1 MNTNTIKKDSKV
13 AIHYTLL
20 VEGQVADT
28 SQGRAPL
35 EYTQGAGQLI
45 IGLEEALE
53 GLKAGD
59 KKSVDIEAKKAYG
72 EVNPQA
78 KRRVPKTA
86 ITNIENLK
94 VGDMVGA
101 SANGHTFRAK
111 ISEITDTE
119 VELDFNHPLAGKT
132 LHFDV
137 EIVSVN

>member
-1 MNTNTIKKDSKV
+1 MNTIKKDSKV
-13 AIHYTLL
+13 AVHYTLT
-20 VEGQVADT
+20 VDGQIADS
-28 SQGRAPL
+28 SQGRGPL
-35 EYTQGAGQLI
+35 EYTQGAGQII

-72 EVNPQA
+72 EVNPEA

-86 ITNIENLK
+86 ISNIDTLK
-94 VGDMVGA
+94 VGDIVGA
-101 SANGHTFRAK
+101 SANGHTFRAR
-111 ISEITDTE
+111 ISEITDKD
-119 VELDFNHPLAGKT
+119 VELDFNHPLAGKK

>member
-1 MNTNTIKKDSKV
+1 MNTIKKDSKV
-13 AIHYTLL
+13 AVHYTLT
-20 VEGQVADT
+20 VDGQIADS
-28 SQGRAPL
+28 SQGRGPL
-35 EYTQGAGQLI
+35 EYTQGAGQII

-72 EVNPQA
+72 EVNPEA

-86 ITNIENLK
+86 ISNIDTLK
-94 VGDMVGA
+94 VGDIVGA
-101 SANGHTFRAK
+101 SANGHTFRAR
-111 ISEITDTE
+111 ISEITDKD
-119 VELDFNHPLAGKT
+119 VELDFNHPLAGKN

>member
-1 MNTNTIKKDSKV
+1 MNTIKKDSKV

-28 SQGRAPL
+28 STGRGPL
-35 EYTQGAGQLI
+35 EYTQGAGQII

-78 KRRVPKTA
+78 KRRLPKTA
-86 ITNIENLK
+86 ITNIESLK
-94 VGDMVGA
+94 VGDIVGA
-101 SANGHTFRAK
+101 SANGHTFRAR
-111 ISEITDTE
+111 ISEITDND